1 MTTSHSSSQRD
12 NEELP
17 TWLESPDVAAKT
29 RSWSWMR
36 TALPA
41 WIDASCQARGLGV
54 TADRDLVGRAYW
66 GWIALVASDPE
77 AEASHPV
84 DFAHFAAGALLANL
98 IRERVLPCAHQDLG
112 PCIGVLTDL
121 CMALLSAWR
130 GALGEAPVVRD
141 SALEAR
147 HWSSFIENVCSDPNL
162 AVGFVDLFSGREPA
176 WRFPMMLRLRPAM
189 QGSSR
194 TA

>member
-1 MTTSHSSSQRD
+1 
-12 NEELP
+12 
-17 TWLESPDVAAKT
+17 
-29 RSWSWMR
+29 MR
-36 TALPA
+36 RELPA
-41 WIDASCQARGLGV
+41 WIDSWCQARELSV
-54 TADRDLVGRAYW
+54 TADRASLGRAYW
-66 GWIALVASDPE
+66 SWVALLAGDPE
-77 AEASHPV
+77 AEAAHPV

-98 IRERVLPCAHQDLG
+98 VRERVLPCAHQDLE

-130 GALGEAPVVRD
+130 SALGEAPVVRD

-147 HWSSFIENVCSDPNL
+147 HWSSFIENVGSDPNL

-176 WRFPMMLRLRPAM
+176 WRFPLMLRMRPAM
-189 QGSSR
+189 QGSVR